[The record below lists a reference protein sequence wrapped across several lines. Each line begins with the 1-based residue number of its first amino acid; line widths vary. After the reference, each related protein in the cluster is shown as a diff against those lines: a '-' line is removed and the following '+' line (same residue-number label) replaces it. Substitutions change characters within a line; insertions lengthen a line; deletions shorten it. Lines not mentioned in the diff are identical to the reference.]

1 MGHVPHVTAILTR
14 APHSSMHPQS
24 LPMRSR
30 RYWAILGNL
39 PPRLP
44 KSLADSLAHVASAT
58 KDAPNTLYCVHPHPC
73 WTPYQERYAY
83 VLSFHNPPHTLA
95 LRELSVNLRILNLR
109 TNITDPLHT
118 HGPTHP
124 QISALEFR
132 DCSDAYEPPP
142 GIRPKI
148 HNFYILR
155 LKGQPPLRVNF
166 QKNNTLVRCVH

>member
-1 MGHVPHVTAILTR
+1 MPGTIPVTEKLCAALHGQKSGWQAPVMGHVPHVTAMLER
-14 APHSSMHPQS
+14 APHSSKHTPS

-30 RYWAILGNL
+30 MYWAIHGNL

-44 KSLADSLAHVASAT
+44 KSPADSYAHVASET

-73 WTPYQERYAY
+73 WTPYRERYAY

-95 LRELSVNLRILNLR
+95 LRQLSVNLSILNSR

-124 QISALEFR
+124 QILALEFR
-132 DCSDAYEPPP
+132 DCSDAYEPLP
-142 GIRPKI
+142 
-148 HNFYILR
+148 
-155 LKGQPPLRVNF
+155 
-166 QKNNTLVRCVH
+166 